1 MTRVANNLK
10 TVLAY
15 AWPAFLLL
23 FSIDVSAVPERP
35 EPARFVND
43 LALMFDQSQAETL
56 ERRLAVYSDT
66 TTTQIVVVTVPD
78 LEGQDAAS
86 YATELG
92 INWQIGSEKFD
103 NGVVILIKPKND
115 NGSGEVFIAV
125 GYGLEGAIPDAYA
138 KRIIEEIMIPK
149 FIEEDYFGAV
159 NAACQKIIL
168 LADGEEFDVAGQDD
182 GGDMMWLLVILGV
195 IVLIYFLSPKKKGNG
210 GGPGSGTI
218 SGGGPV
224 VPPVSRGFGGSSSGG
239 GRSFGGGS
247 FGGAGAGGKW

>member
-15 AWPAFLLL
+15 AWTAFLLL
-23 FSIDVSAVPERP
+23 FSIDVAAVPERP

-149 FIEEDYFGAV
+149 FIEDDYFGAV
-159 NAACQKIIL
+159 NAANL
-168 LADGEEFDVAGQDD
+168 D
-182 GGDMMWLLVILGV
+182 
-195 IVLIYFLSPKKKGNG
+195 
-210 GGPGSGTI
+210 
-218 SGGGPV
+218 
-224 VPPVSRGFGGSSSGG
+224 GGSSSLMIYEDEIISNKSGLIAN
-239 GRSFGGGS
+239 REMPTCFLVERRDTDEE
-247 FGGAGAGGKW
+247 

>member
-15 AWPAFLLL
+15 AWTAFLLL
-23 FSIDVSAVPERP
+23 FSIDVAAVPERP

-149 FIEEDYFGAV
+149 FKEDDYFGAV

-168 LADGEEFDVAGQDD
+168 LADGEEFDVAGQDG

-195 IVLIYFLSPKKKGNG
+195 IVLIYFLLPIKKGNG
-210 GGPGSGTI
+210 SGPGSGTT
-218 SGGGPV
+218 SGSGPV

>member
-15 AWPAFLLL
+15 TWTAFLLL
-23 FSIDVSAVPERP
+23 FSIDVAAVPERP

-56 ERRLAVYSDT
+56 EKRLAVYSDT

-149 FIEEDYFGAV
+149 FKEDDYFGAA

-168 LADGEEFDVAGQDD
+168 LADGEEFDVAGQDG
-182 GGDMMWLLVILGV
+182 GGDMMWFLVILGV
-195 IVLIYFLSPKKKGNG
+195 IVLIYFLLPIKKGNG
-210 GGPGSGTI
+210 GGPGSGTT

>member
-15 AWPAFLLL
+15 AWAAFLLL
-23 FSIDVSAVPERP
+23 FSIDVAAVPERP

-56 ERRLAVYSDT
+56 EKRLAVYSDT

-103 NGVVILIKPKND
+103 NGVVVLIKPKND

-149 FIEEDYFGAV
+149 FIEDDYFGAV

-168 LADGEEFDVAGQDD
+168 LADGEEFDVAGQDG
-182 GGDMMWLLVILGV
+182 GGDMMWLLVILGI
-195 IVLIYFLSPKKKGNG
+195 IVLIYFLSPKMKGNG
-210 GGPGSGTI
+210 GGPGSGTT

>member
-15 AWPAFLLL
+15 AWTAFLLL
-23 FSIDVSAVPERP
+23 FSIDVAAVPERP

-43 LALMFDQSQAETL
+43 LALMFDHSQAETL
-56 ERRLAVYSDT
+56 ESRLAVYSDT

-149 FIEEDYFGAV
+149 FKEDDYFGAV

-195 IVLIYFLSPKKKGNG
+195 IVLIYFLSPKMKGNG
-210 GGPGSGTI
+210 GGPGSGTT

>member
-15 AWPAFLLL
+15 AWTAFLLL
-23 FSIDVSAVPERP
+23 FSIDVAAVPERP

-168 LADGEEFDVAGQDD
+168 LADGEEFDAAGQDG
-182 GGDMMWLLVILGV
+182 GGDMMWLLVILVV
-195 IVLIYFLSPKKKGNG
+195 IVLIYFLSPKMKGNG

>member
-1 MTRVANNLK
+1 MNRVANNLK

-15 AWPAFLLL
+15 AWAAFLLL

-168 LADGEEFDVAGQDD
+168 LADGEEFDVAGQGE
-182 GGDMMWLLVILGV
+182 GGDMMCFLVILGV
-195 IVLIYFLSPKKKGNG
+195 IVLIYFLLPKKKGNG
-210 GGPGSGTI
+210 GGSGSGTT
-218 SGGGPV
+218 SGSGPV

>member
-15 AWPAFLLL
+15 AWTAFFLL

-56 ERRLAVYSDT
+56 EKRLAVYSDT

-168 LADGEEFDVAGQDD
+168 LADGEEFDVTGQDG

-195 IVLIYFLSPKKKGNG
+195 IVLIYFLLPKKKGNG
-210 GGPGSGTI
+210 GGPGSGTT
-218 SGGGPV
+218 SGSGPV

-239 GRSFGGGS
+239 DRSFGGGS

>member
-15 AWPAFLLL
+15 AWTAFLLL
-23 FSIDVSAVPERP
+23 FSIDVAAVPERP

-195 IVLIYFLSPKKKGNG
+195 IVLIYILSPKMKRNG
-210 GGPGSGTI
+210 GGPGSGTT